1 MKRMNSTLSEDCDRY
16 MGEVSMLSMER
27 DELNDKVTEYEEKI
41 KVRQYN
47 VYLLHNAYTVYVTR
61 SEKSR
66 LPRTQ

>member
-1 MKRMNSTLSEDCDRY
+1 

-47 VYLLHNAYTVYVTR
+47 TYLLHNAYVIIQYIHLWP
-61 SEKSR
+61 SLHNQPHEHIKIANFA
-66 LPRTQ
+66 LW